1 MKKLLIG
8 LGIVVVFLVSI
19 VLSKNLIIKSV
30 MTTAASHTIGAP
42 VHIDKFQL
50 NIFSSTAD
58 ISGLKIYNPS
68 GFPDEVMVSCPKI
81 KVIYDFGSFLKRKP
95 HLLLV
100 EVELKEM
107 VLATNKE
114 GKLSVDSLKIAQEPE
129 GQPPAPVKIDLFN
142 LSIGRII
149 TKDYTADTS
158 PKVRVHNI
166 NRQKSYKGIPTA
178 QQLIF
183 LVLTEP
189 MKSAA
194 IENAAIY
201 GTTLATGFTALP
213 IVVAVKITGKDH
225 VQNVIDL
232 DFKDLYKISFEVMKD
247 KGQITKDDPSGGA
260 IKATIEGARVA
271 LMLRRISDG
280 KTEITIS
287 ARKFMFPQ
295 MAIAAGILYQIVN
308 KLQ

>member
-1 MKKLLIG
+1 MKRLFIIA
-8 LGIVVVFLVSI
+8 GIVVFFLGGI
-19 VLSKNLIIKSV
+19 LLSKDLIIKSIA
-30 MTTAASHTIGAP
+30 TKSASKAIGAP
-42 VHIDKFQL
+42 VDIDNFSL
-50 NIFSSTAD
+50 NIFSSTVD

-68 GFPDEVMVSCPKI
+68 GYPEGILVSCPKI
-81 KVIYDFGSFLKRKP
+81 KIIYDFGSFLKRKP

-107 VLATNKE
+107 ILTTNKE

-129 GQPPAPVKIDLFN
+129 GPPPAPVKIDLFN

-149 TKDYTADTS
+149 TKDYTTDNP

-178 QQLIF
+178 RQLIF

-189 MKSAA
+189 MKAAA

-201 GTTLATGFTALP
+201 GATLATGFTVLP
-213 IVVAVKITGKDH
+213 IVVATKFIGKDH
-225 VQNVIDL
+225 VQNVVDL
-232 DFKDLYKISFEVMKD
+232 NFKDLYKISLEVMKN
-247 KGQITKDDPSGGA
+247 KGQITKEDPSGGA

-271 LMLRRISDG
+271 LALRQISDD

-287 ARKFMFPQ
+287 ARRFMFPQ
-295 MAIAAGILYQIVN
+295 VEIAAGILYQIVD
-308 KLQ
+308 KL